1 MRAWRAVGA
10 VGVVVGIGAGVLGCG
25 GGGDD
30 GGRAQKTVSAAEVC
44 GGALSPHAAKSLDF
58 LTGSKEYLPSSGS
71 DADLARAAAEL
82 RDGYVAGVDA
92 EDLDVKPATACAVPN
107 LRTVG
112 TSDLRVQFSFATA
125 QEADRKTFSGHVR
138 YGIGRNAFVNPDW
151 AYLYF
156 DCVSPR
162 LKGSTEKQPAIVE
175 SVLSNAA
182 LSQHRS
188 EPDGTRRQIDE
199 ANLSVL
205 NSVALR
211 VAGKLQCA
219 DSGGLTS
226 DPALRPA
233 GGA

>member
-1 MRAWRAVGA
+1 MRVWRAVGA
-10 VGVVVGIGAGVLGCG
+10 VGVVVGVGAGVLGCG
-25 GGGDD
+25 GGGGD
-30 GGRAQKTVSAAEVC
+30 RAQKTVSAAAVC
-44 GGALSPHAAKSLDF
+44 GGALSPQAAKSLDF
-58 LTGSKEYLPSSGS
+58 LMGSKEYLPSSGS
-71 DADLARAAAEL
+71 DADLTGAATEL

-92 EDLDVKPATACAVPN
+92 EDLDVKPATACAVPD

-125 QEADRKTFSGHVR
+125 QEADRKTFSEHVR
-138 YGIGRNAFVNPDW
+138 YGIGRNAFVNSDW

-188 EPDGTRRQIDE
+188 EPDGTRRKIDE

-205 NSVALR
+205 NSVALK

-219 DSGGLTS
+219 DNGGLTS

-233 GGA
+233 DGA